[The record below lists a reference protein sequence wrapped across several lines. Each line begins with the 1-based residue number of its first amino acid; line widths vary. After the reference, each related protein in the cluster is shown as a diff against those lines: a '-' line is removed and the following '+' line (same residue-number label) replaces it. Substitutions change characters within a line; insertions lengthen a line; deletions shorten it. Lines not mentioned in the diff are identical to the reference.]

1 MNKKRLILVVISLV
15 ASFIL
20 GAGAVLFSYYL
31 EWDAFAT
38 VSALVAVGGVST
50 ALFTAALK
58 GKIDV
63 NIFDDDDD
71 EDD

>member
-1 MNKKRLILVVISLV
+1 MNKKKMILVVSSLV
-15 ASFIL
+15 ACFIL
-20 GAGAVLFSYYL
+20 GAGAVLLSLYL

-58 GKIDV
+58 GKIEV

-71 EDD
+71 

>member
-1 MNKKRLILVVISLV
+1 MNKKKMILIIISLI
-15 ASFIL
+15 ACFIL
-20 GAGAVLFSYYL
+20 GAGAVLLSLYL
-31 EWDAFAT
+31 EWDAFAK

-63 NIFDDDDD
+63 NILDGEDE